1 MNLRILFCDDDRE
14 IMQQLYKMVL
24 GYFESTNQPKPECVL
39 CNSGEEL
46 LATGAVGDIAFLD
59 VEMDGLSGIHT
70 GERLKKINP
79 RIKVIIVTSYPDYLD
94 EAMKFHVFRY
104 LSKPVD
110 KQRLFRNLK
119 DALYQINTYSKPVV
133 IETFNDCKTI
143 DAEDIICF
151 ESDKRQ
157 TIIHTVQGKVFG
169 RQGIDYWTKS
179 IDIPSFFAVSRS
191 FIVNMKY
198 VSSFNNEIVRL
209 TNGQLAI
216 DAYLAR
222 RRFKAFRDAYMLYM
236 RSVQ

>member
-1 MNLRILFCDDDRE
+1 MRILFCDDDLSVMSE
-14 IMQQLYKMVL
+14 LHKMVL
-24 GYFESTNQPKPECVL
+24 EYFDKTNQPAPECTL
-39 CNSGEEL
+39 CSSGEEL
-46 LATGAVGDIAFLD
+46 LSTGEIGEIAFLD
-59 VEMDGLSGIHT
+59 VEMNGLSGIHT

-79 RIKVIIVTSYPDYLD
+79 RIKIIIVTSYPDYLD
-94 EAMKFHVFRY
+94 EAMSFHVFRY

-110 KQRLFRNLK
+110 KLRLFRNLK
-119 DALYQINTYSKPVV
+119 DALYQISTYSKPVV

-157 TIIHTVQGKVFG
+157 TIIYTVQGKVFG

-179 IDIPSFFAVSRS
+179 IDIPSFFAASRS

-209 TNGQLAI
+209 TNGQFAV

>member
-14 IMQQLYKMVL
+14 IMRELHKMVL
-24 GYFESTNQPKPECVL
+24 GYFDSINQPEPECVL
-39 CNSGEEL
+39 CSSGEEL

-133 IETFNDCKTI
+133 IETDDGVETVY
-143 DAEDIICF
+143 AENVVCF
-151 ESDKRQ
+151 ESSARRTKIQ
-157 TIIHTVQGKVFG
+157 TIDKQLIS
-169 RQGIDYWTKS
+169 RQGIDYWAKT
-179 IDIPSFFAVSRS
+179 IDIPCFFTTSRS

-198 VSSFNNEIVRL
+198 VSFFNNDVVNLIWKEGSL
-209 TNGQLAI
+209 K
-216 DAYLAR
+216 AYLAR
-222 RRFKAFRDAYMLYM
+222 RRYRSFKDAYMLYV

>member
-14 IMQQLYKMVL
+14 IMQKLHKMVL
-24 GYFESTNQPKPECVL
+24 EYFKSIEQPEPECVL

-46 LATGAVGDIAFLD
+46 LSTGAIGDIAFLD

-110 KQRLFRNLK
+110 KRRLFRNLD
-119 DALYQINTYSKPVV
+119 DAIYQINTYSKPIV
-133 IETFNDCKTI
+133 IETDNSIETVY
-143 DAEDIICF
+143 AEDIVCF
-151 ESDKRQ
+151 ESDARRTKVQ
-157 TIIHTVQGKVFG
+157 TVDKQLISRH
-169 RQGIDYWTKS
+169 GIDYWTKNT
-179 IDIPSFFAVSRS
+179 DIPCFYPTSRS

-198 VSSFNNEIVRL
+198 VSSFNNDVVNLIWEKGSMI
-209 TNGQLAI
+209 
-216 DAYLAR
+216 AYLAR
-222 RRFKAFRDAYMLYM
+222 RRYKSFRDAYMLYV
-236 RSVQ
+236 RSIQ